1 MKRILMSMVLVLTAA
16 GALMA
21 QDLDLIHAHVPVDGY
36 AESNLMPAGEC
47 GVRMIVSSVGI
58 LRPVDDHATIL
69 ALAAT
74 AAQEQPQFAG
84 VADHD

>member
-36 AESNLMPAGEC
+36 AESNLMPEGEC

-58 LRPVDDHATIL
+58 LRPVDDHATIH
-69 ALAAT
+69 ALTAT

-84 VADHD
+84 AADHD